1 MQMYC
6 IMTFSL
12 VDFHKFVQKKYILF
26 WRWRTVHD
34 ICEIKQYL
42 NCGGV
47 EMMMWLESQVATK
60 N

>member
-1 MQMYC
+1 
-6 IMTFSL
+6 MTFSL